1 MPHLAPNDIMHIF
14 IALAVLLGAAKLAG
28 ELMQKLD
35 QPSVLGEIMAGILL
49 GPTLLGHFRPDLYAF
64 IFPTTGNLPIAL
76 ETVTTLGVVFFL
88 LIAGLE
94 IDLRSIFRQGK
105 SALAVSFFGVII
117 PFAFGFGAAGLFPRF
132 LGAAPGADKLI
143 FALFVGTALSI
154 SALPVIAKI
163 LMDLNLLRTEMG
175 TVVMSSAMFDDLVG
189 WILFSMI
196 LGMMNGGGTSMD
208 GVKRTIILVLAFV
221 VLSLTVV
228 RWMIDK
234 LLPHIQAHTS
244 WPGGVLGFIFTL
256 TLAAAAFA
264 EYAGI
269 HAVFGAFIIGIAVG
283 ESTHLRKRTSELIH
297 GIVTNVFAPFFFAS
311 IGLRT
316 NFVANF
322 NLPITATV
330 IGVACI
336 GKLLGAG
343 MGARLGGMDRR
354 TSWGVG
360 LAMNARGAMEMILGL
375 LALQLGLIR
384 ETMFVA
390 LVVMALFT
398 SLVSAPAIKF
408 LIRRRRTTTT
418 EGNRHGQAFLPRA
431 EIADQAT
438 SSRGNVHRRGRCRQQ
453 RAGKISAAGSGA
465 RARYVQRLGERFGR
479 SARAREWIA
488 GASGSGG
495 PGGEWSGFRRAR
507 RKTRQADYFNSYRRQ
522 SVAARSAAGRRRIVQ
537 AQGSY
542 RAGFTRRHFRG
553 IDGCLQRSG
562 ALSGSSVFFPPRTSR
577 QRRRCDT

>member
-1 MPHLAPNDIMHIF
+1 MPHLAPHDIMHIF

-64 IFPTTGNLPIAL
+64 IFPSTGNLPIAL
-76 ETVTTLGVVFFL
+76 ATVTTIGVVFFL
-88 LIAGLE
+88 LTAGLE

-105 SALAVSFFGVII
+105 SALLVSFFGVII
-117 PFAFGFGAAGLFPRF
+117 PFAFGFAAAGAFPKF
-132 LGAAPGADKLI
+132 LGAEAGASRLI

-189 WILFSMI
+189 WILFSMV
-196 LGMMNGGGTSMD
+196 LGMMNAGPEHSVE
-208 GVKRTIILVLAFV
+208 GVKRTILLVFIFAGLA
-221 VLSLTVV
+221 LTVV
-228 RWMIDK
+228 RWLIDK
-234 LLPHIQAHTS
+234 ILPVIQAHTS

-256 TLAAAAFA
+256 TLAGAAFA
-264 EYAGI
+264 EFAGI
-269 HAVFGAFIIGIAVG
+269 HAVFGAFIIGISVG
-283 ESTHLRKRTSELIH
+283 ESTHLRKRTSEHIH
-297 GIVTNVFAPFFFAS
+297 SIVTNVFAPFFFAS

-316 NFVANF
+316 NFVTNF
-322 NLPITATV
+322 NLGITATI
-330 IGVACI
+330 IGVACL

-343 MGARLGGMDRR
+343 WGASLGGMDRR

-390 LVVMALFT
+390 LVIMALFT

-408 LIRRRRTTTT
+408 LLRRRQTLTLKDTVTTKL
-418 EGNRHGQAFLPRA
+418 FLPNMKLRTKDEVLQHMC
-431 EIADQAT
+431 EIAADAVSNAPERFLRLVSERERVLPSGWENSLAVPHPRVEGLPHPIVVIGKSDAGIDFDARDGKPSRLIVLILTGDNQSQHDLLGDAGEMFSRKEAIDQVL
-438 SSRGNVHRRGRCRQQ
+438 S
-453 RAGKISAAGSGA
+453 AGS
-465 RARYVQRLGERFGR
+465 YLELV
-479 SARAREWIA
+479 
-488 GASGSGG
+488 
-495 PGGEWSGFRRAR
+495 
-507 RKTRQADYFNSYRRQ
+507 
-522 SVAARSAAGRRRIVQ
+522 
-537 AQGSY
+537 
-542 RAGFTRRHFRG
+542 
-553 IDGCLQRSG
+553 
-562 ALSGSSVFFPPRTSR
+562 
-577 QRRRCDT
+577 

>member
-1 MPHLAPNDIMHIF
+1 MPHLAPHDIMHMF

-49 GPTLLGHFRPDLYAF
+49 GPTLLGHFKPELYAF
-64 IFPTTGNLPIAL
+64 IFPSTGNLPIAL

-105 SALAVSFFGVII
+105 SALLVSFFGVII

-132 LGAAPGADKLI
+132 LGAAPGADRLI

-163 LMDLNLLRTEMG
+163 LMDLNLLRSEMG

-196 LGMMNGGGTSMD
+196 LGMMSGGGTSMA
-208 GVKRTIILVLAFV
+208 GVKRTIVLVLAFV
-221 VLSLTVV
+221 VLALTIV
-228 RWMIDK
+228 RWLIDK

-330 IGVACI
+330 IGVACV

-390 LVVMALFT
+390 LVIMALFT

-408 LIRRRRTTTT
+408 LI
-418 EGNRHGQAFLPRA
+418 
-431 EIADQAT
+431 
-438 SSRGNVHRRGRCRQQ
+438 
-453 RAGKISAAGSGA
+453 
-465 RARYVQRLGERFGR
+465 
-479 SARAREWIA
+479 
-488 GASGSGG
+488 
-495 PGGEWSGFRRAR
+495 
-507 RKTRQADYFNSYRRQ
+507 
-522 SVAARSAAGRRRIVQ
+522 GRRRKITLKDTVN
-537 AQGSY
+537 AK
-542 RAGFTRRHFRG
+542 
-553 IDGCLQRSG
+553 L
-562 ALSGSSVFFPPRTSR
+562 FFPALKSQSKEQVLHEMCIAAANAVSNSPERFLRLVRERERVTTSGWENGLPSRTRASMA
-577 QRRRCDT
+577 CSSLW

>member
-1 MPHLAPNDIMHIF
+1 MHMF

-49 GPTLLGHFRPDLYAF
+49 GPTLLGHFKPELYAF
-64 IFPTTGNLPIAL
+64 IFPSTGNLPIAL

-132 LGAAPGADKLI
+132 LGAAPGADRLI

-163 LMDLNLLRTEMG
+163 LMDLNLLRSEMG

-221 VLSLTVV
+221 VLALTVV
-228 RWMIDK
+228 RWLIDK

-256 TLAAAAFA
+256 TLGAAAFA

-316 NFVANF
+316 NFVTNF
-322 NLPITATV
+322 NLPITVTV
-330 IGVACI
+330 IAVACI

-390 LVVMALFT
+390 LVIMALFT

-408 LIRRRRTTTT
+408 LIGRRRTITLKDTIT
-418 EGNRHGQAFLPRA
+418 AKLFCPALKAQSKEQVLQ
-431 EIADQAT
+431 EMCIA
-438 SSRGNVHRRGRCRQQ
+438 
-453 RAGKISAAGSGA
+453 AADAVSNSP
-465 RARYVQRLGERFGR
+465 ERFLRLVQERERVTTSGWENGLAVPHARVNGLLEPLVVVGR
-479 SARAREWIA
+479 
-488 GASGSGG
+488 
-495 PGGEWSGFRRAR
+495 
-507 RKTRQADYFNSYRRQ
+507 
-522 SVAARSAAGRRRIVQ
+522 V
-537 AQGSY
+537 AQGIDFDARDGKPARLIILILTGDNQSQHDLLLD
-542 RAGFTRRHFRG
+542 AGELFSRKEA
-553 IDGCLQRSG
+553 IEQ
-562 ALSGSSVFFPPRTSR
+562 ALHAETFVELMAALNAPVH
-577 QRRRCDT
+577 

>member
-1 MPHLAPNDIMHIF
+1 MHMF

-132 LGAAPGADKLI
+132 LGAAPGADRLI

-163 LMDLNLLRTEMG
+163 LMDLNLLRSEMG

-196 LGMMNGGGTSMD
+196 LGMMSGGGTSMD
-208 GVKRTIILVLAFV
+208 GVKRTIVLVLAFV

-234 LLPHIQAHTS
+234 LLPRIQAHTS

-316 NFVANF
+316 NFSREFRSSDYRYGHRRGLHLANC
-322 NLPITATV
+322 LAQES
-330 IGVACI
+330 
-336 GKLLGAG
+336 
-343 MGARLGGMDRR
+343 ARTWRDGRR

-360 LAMNARGAMEMILGL
+360 LAMNARGAMEMILGSG
-375 LALQLGLIR
+375 A
-384 ETMFVA
+384 
-390 LVVMALFT
+390 
-398 SLVSAPAIKF
+398 
-408 LIRRRRTTTT
+408 
-418 EGNRHGQAFLPRA
+418 
-431 EIADQAT
+431 
-438 SSRGNVHRRGRCRQQ
+438 
-453 RAGKISAAGSGA
+453 AAG
-465 RARYVQRLGERFGR
+465 
-479 SARAREWIA
+479 
-488 GASGSGG
+488 
-495 PGGEWSGFRRAR
+495 
-507 RKTRQADYFNSYRRQ
+507 
-522 SVAARSAAGRRRIVQ
+522 
-537 AQGSY
+537 
-542 RAGFTRRHFRG
+542 
-553 IDGCLQRSG
+553 ID
-562 ALSGSSVFFPPRTSR
+562 SR
-577 QRRRCDT
+577 NRCSWRWW